1 MVRTDSL
8 NVIHRCAA
16 GLDVHKMQI
25 TATVLIARADAE
37 AQTHTQQFEALP
49 EGLEKLSNWLLG
61 FGVTAAAMEATGIYW
76 LSVYETLE
84 KAGIRPLVFNAQHV
98 KQIKGR
104 KTDVADSL
112 WLARICQFGL
122 GAPSF
127 VPPAAFRDLRDLSH
141 KRRKIAQD
149 RSRLRTRV
157 HQILDRAG
165 IRVGGILSDLFGVNG
180 MRLLEGLVAG
190 TPPDRI
196 IAGLSG
202 HVRSHRA
209 ALRDAL
215 NAELTS
221 SARFMLEDHLASWH
235 SITQRLERYD
245 RLIEKALADHATQL
259 DLLTTMPGV
268 DRTAAAAILIE
279 LGPDMS
285 VFASHYHCA
294 AWAGLCPGNNES
306 AGKRRSGRARKGNA
320 HLRSILIECAHA
332 AARTKDCQFKS
343 YHAGLKVR
351 RGYKRATVATAHKML
366 RAIYHMLKNGEL
378 YRDPETDYEALMV
391 RRNAPRWIRMM
402 RKHGVSPTP
411 EAPALAA

>member
-16 GLDVHKMQI
+16 GLDAHKMQI

-157 HQILDRAG
+157 HRSSTAQASVSAVSSRTCSG
-165 IRVGGILSDLFGVNG
+165 STGCGSSR
-180 MRLLEGLVAG
+180 
-190 TPPDRI
+190 
-196 IAGLSG
+196 GLSPG
-202 HVRSHRA
+202 RRQTGSSRA
-209 ALRDAL
+209 C
-215 NAELTS
+215 
-221 SARFMLEDHLASWH
+221 
-235 SITQRLERYD
+235 
-245 RLIEKALADHATQL
+245 
-259 DLLTTMPGV
+259 
-268 DRTAAAAILIE
+268 
-279 LGPDMS
+279 PDMS
-285 VFASHYHCA
+285 AHTGTLCA
-294 AWAGLCPGNNES
+294 
-306 AGKRRSGRARKGNA
+306 
-320 HLRSILIECAHA
+320 
-332 AARTKDCQFKS
+332 
-343 YHAGLKVR
+343 
-351 RGYKRATVATAHKML
+351 
-366 RAIYHMLKNGEL
+366 
-378 YRDPETDYEALMV
+378 
-391 RRNAPRWIRMM
+391 M
-402 RKHGVSPTP
+402 R
-411 EAPALAA
+411 

>member
-1 MVRTDSL
+1 MVGTDSL

-112 WLARICQFGL
+112 WLARICSFGL

-149 RSRLRTRV
+149 RSRLRIRV
-157 HQILDRAG
+157 HDPRPRRHPCRRYPLG
-165 IRVGGILSDLFGVNG
+165 
-180 MRLLEGLVAG
+180 
-190 TPPDRI
+190 P
-196 IAGLSG
+196 
-202 HVRSHRA
+202 VRGQ
-209 ALRDAL
+209 RDA
-215 NAELTS
+215 APRG
-221 SARFMLEDHLASWH
+221 A
-235 SITQRLERYD
+235 
-245 RLIEKALADHATQL
+245 
-259 DLLTTMPGV
+259 
-268 DRTAAAAILIE
+268 
-279 LGPDMS
+279 
-285 VFASHYHCA
+285 C
-294 AWAGLCPGNNES
+294 
-306 AGKRRSGRARKGNA
+306 RRD
-320 HLRSILIECAHA
+320 
-332 AARTKDCQFKS
+332 AARPD
-343 YHAGLKVR
+343 HRGPVR
-351 RGYKRATVATAHKML
+351 TCPL
-366 RAIYHMLKNGEL
+366 
-378 YRDPETDYEALMV
+378 
-391 RRNAPRWIRMM
+391 
-402 RKHGVSPTP
+402 TP
-411 EAPALAA
+411 GRFARCAER